1 MSLNEHRL
9 SREESV
15 GNIVFL
21 CVISVALCVFA
32 VNLPEKTAHRRG
44 AEHAEN
50 AQSSF
55 FRQAAL
61 QRGDAMFIPGVAIK
75 CYRFHFHREPGA
87 LAPSGGR
94 ELLRSRHEDRGQSP
108 RDTRQGDS
116 STPMRG

>member
-15 GNIVFL
+15 GKIVFSL
-21 CVISVALCVFA
+21 RDLSALCVFA
-32 VNLPEKTAHRRG
+32 VNLPEKPAHRRG
-44 AEHAEN
+44 AENTEN

-55 FRQAAL
+55 SDRLL

-75 CYRFHFHREPGA
+75 RYRFHFDRGSRE
-87 LAPSGGR
+87 LAPSGGGGP
-94 ELLRSRHEDRGQSP
+94 LRSRDEDRVQSL